1 MTCNA
6 GTVTYTLTQE
16 ADAFV
21 ITVQRDG
28 ARAAACMLCEI
39 EEERAGMLT
48 RFLYENAV
56 EPAHTSAVLHD
67 LCGSKWADMAVLLH
81 DRPGSSRTKERGAQA
96 APDLRRGG
104 TVCIQLPHGS
114 RFHAAVRP
122 DPWGRGSR
130 RGHIATGGRYW
141 SCCTAAFARRCLCS
155 TPC

>member
-1 MTCNA
+1 MGRKPYARQADCKLPAGAFCA

-56 EPAHTSAVLHD
+56 EPAQISAILHD
-67 LCGSKWADMAVLLH
+67 LCGSKV
-81 DRPGSSRTKERGAQA
+81 G
-96 APDLRRGG
+96 
-104 TVCIQLPHGS
+104 
-114 RFHAAVRP
+114 
-122 DPWGRGSR
+122 
-130 RGHIATGGRYW
+130 
-141 SCCTAAFARRCLCS
+141 
-155 TPC
+155 